1 MSETENIP
9 QDQNNPEEEPSTGGL
24 GGDTGGADP
33 GDLDGGGGGSE
44 GDPPIIIQRTSGSS
58 VTPG

>member
-9 QDQNNPEEEPSTGGL
+9 QDQDYPEEEPSTGGVAD
-24 GGDTGGADP
+24 DTGGADP
-33 GDLDGGGGGSE
+33 GDLGGGGSE